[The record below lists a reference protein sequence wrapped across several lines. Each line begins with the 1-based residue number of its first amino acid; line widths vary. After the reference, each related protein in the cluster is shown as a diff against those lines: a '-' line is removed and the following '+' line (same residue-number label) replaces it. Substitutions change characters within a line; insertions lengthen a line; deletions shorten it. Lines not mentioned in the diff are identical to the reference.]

1 MARPSRVKSPKHAQF
16 EVYADEDDATTSSLH
31 DRNVSNH
38 GDIEDDVD
46 EENGAADD
54 KMLLHDG
61 IDNIM
66 EQDVDYEDENGS
78 ILDDIEASLLEVS
91 ANTLGEQTDTSADAD
106 DEYRRESAMTTASIS
121 SMPDSTV
128 FDTDHGAPQ
137 KFPYTPQSAR
147 PTFRHD
153 SLRRIHTPTSSSRS
167 PGKRQSVLHLR
178 SSRTGTPRSARKT
191 RQQELEEKKHEFP
204 LVLLHLTLLP
214 ISLRWSEASLQTL
227 LPPNTLRD
235 LHLLRSKVSDT
246 ILQRGIL
253 VPHPRGEYE
262 LLEERL
268 LEALELRQERVTKCG
283 HYLGVGRS
291 SVGSSSEEE
300 GDGEGSIHST
310 ADSGVDISPPG
321 LEGDTCSTC
330 RHQVKATGPAIA
342 STGSKWSIKIYA
354 ANGLMR
360 SSAWSAAWEEMERVD
375 VEILPWISEEVRK
388 QLDAAAE
395 KEEEEDEKQRMR
407 TLVEEQV
414 RIVHERELGR
424 RAEEQ
429 SRPRSSLPK
438 ERQATFEGQAP
449 QQSSQRSMPLAM
461 NPDPLPQVFKPADVP
476 LSILLRNY
484 IYLLAQDKRNLA
496 IFILAIMAAWLSFGA
511 VLRPT
516 PFPGVPVLNAM
527 TERSAA
533 STMSGQKSGSV
544 AEFSTSV
551 EKMLTCVTPVS
562 EHVLKPFE
570 AVLGAEDGNSAPGIG
585 TTEQDSSESVCRNPM
600 STTELFARRE
610 EISSLTA

>member
-16 EVYADEDDATTSSLH
+16 EVYTDENDATTSSLH

-38 GDIEDDVD
+38 GDIEDDVG
-46 EENGAADD
+46 EENGAAVD
-54 KMLLHDG
+54 KMLLYDG
-61 IDNIM
+61 IDDIM
-66 EQDVDYEDENGS
+66 EPDVEYDDEDGS
-78 ILDDIEASLLEVS
+78 ILDDIEASLLELS

-128 FDTDHGAPQ
+128 FDTDNGATQ
-137 KFPYTPQSAR
+137 KFPYTPQSVR

-153 SLRRIHTPTSSSRS
+153 SLRRIQTPTSSSRV

-214 ISLRWSEASLQTL
+214 ISLRWSEASLQRL
-227 LPPNTLRD
+227 LPPTTLRD

-268 LEALELRQERVTKCG
+268 LEALELQQERITKCG
-283 HYLGVGRS
+283 HYVGVGRS

-321 LEGDTCSTC
+321 LEAEACSTC
-330 RHQVKATGPAIA
+330 QRQVKTTGLAT
-342 STGSKWSIKIYA
+342 SFNDSKWSIKIYA

-360 SSAWSAAWEEMERVD
+360 SSAWAAAWEEMERVD

-395 KEEEEDEKQRMR
+395 KEAEEDEEERMR

-414 RIVHERELGR
+414 RLAHERELGK

-429 SRPRSSLPK
+429 NRPRPSQPQ
-438 ERQATFEGQAP
+438 ERPATFEEQAL
-449 QQSSQRSMPLAM
+449 QQFSRRSLPLTM
-461 NPDPLPQVFKPADVP
+461 IPDPLPLVYKPADVP

-484 IYLLAQDKRNLA
+484 IYLLAQDKRNIAIFVLA
-496 IFILAIMAAWLSFGA
+496 IFAAWLTLNSA
-511 VLRPT
+511 LRP
-516 PFPGVPVLNAM
+516 PGGQVLTTLNESRAIPISSGIKSDGVVEVFSSA
-527 TERSAA
+527 TE
-533 STMSGQKSGSV
+533 
-544 AEFSTSV
+544 
-551 EKMLTCVTPVS
+551 MLPAVTPV
-562 EHVLKPFE
+562 VDNVFKPVKT
-570 AVLGAEDGNSAPGIG
+570 VLGVEDGKPTFASGE
-585 TTEQDSSESVCRNPM
+585 TEQDSSEYVCRNPM

-610 EISSLTA
+610 EMSPRTA